1 MAGNFEL
8 INMIGSGTYGEAWLA
23 KNLKNDKKCVI
34 KVIKILKLSEK
45 ELDRSL
51 TEVSILARCNH
62 PNIISYLDAYVKDG
76 SLNIAMEYADGGDL
90 HKNIVGQK
98 GIHFGKEVIF
108 DWFVQICLALKYI
121 HSSNI
126 LHRDLKSQNIFLNSK
141 RVIKLGDFGIAR
153 ILRDSGDHALTT
165 IGTPFYLSPEIC
177 QRKPYNHK
185 SDMWAAGCVL
195 YEMCC
200 LRVPFNA
207 PDFDSLVMI
216 ILQGKYDPIPRYF
229 GATLEHL
236 IHRLLNKDPDVR
248 PTANEIL
255 AMPQLRSYTF
265 RHQSEEG
272 QGHQKRSG
280 NVSPEDG
287 NIQTVNPNRDSTELK
302 QSKKESKLIEE
313 TDKNS
318 MQKDRN
324 IPEASKEMV
333 SNSKQVSRDSADVG
347 KKKPLS
353 KGGHVKE
360 APRPTKK
367 IPLARNPTHL
377 ALRKMSV
384 NKVEEKQLDNKNK
397 QKPKEKPQQTVK
409 ENTRK
414 KKISSDKENIDP
426 SQLSS
431 KTYAVKNPKFR
442 HLSHAAP
449 RICSIVNRQRAALSA
464 DLERTNQ
471 RGSKIEIS
479 ADTENTP
486 RDSVDDFRTMIVKDD
501 VDDEVFQNTL
511 SMSAEITIPAGEHR
525 DQTEKR
531 KSLGMQPNS
540 WKSYV
545 KGKQLPR
552 RSTSCENVVKP
563 KSSGQKIGQRAMSDG
578 NIQGNMRKMNEKTY
592 IVSKLASKDGEVRL
606 DKLPPSGKRTV
617 AVFIAKTLFSA
628 ILDTQSTPSAAG
640 GALYCHLVDVFGQ
653 QRAKELVECTSRCLT
668 HQKDF
673 SVIQQEFS
681 DNELV
686 YFPLVVQYLT
696 LQNTIDS

>member
-23 KNLKNDKKCVI
+23 KSLKNDKKCVV

-76 SLNIAMEYADGGDL
+76 NLNIAMEYADGGDL
-90 HKNIVGQK
+90 HKNIVSQK

-207 PDFDSLVMI
+207 PNFDSLVMI
-216 ILQGKYDPIPRYF
+216 ILQGKCDPIPRYF
-229 GATLEHL
+229 GATMEHL
-236 IHRLLNKDPDVR
+236 IHRLLNKDPDIR

-255 AMPQLRSYTF
+255 CMPQLRSYTL
-265 RHQSEEG
+265 RYEPGEG
-272 QGHQKRSG
+272 HKRFS
-280 NVSPEDG
+280 VLPEDG
-287 NIQTVNPNRDSTELK
+287 HIPTANPQNDSSEV
-302 QSKKESKLIEE
+302 QQDKKEPKGE
-313 TDKNS
+313 TDKIS
-318 MQKDRN
+318 VQKDG
-324 IPEASKEMV
+324 SVTDV
-333 SNSKQVSRDSADVG
+333 SRGKVLECKQVIVGTTDVSVV
-347 KKKPLS
+347 KKKALS

-360 APRPTKK
+360 APRPGKK
-367 IPLARNPTHL
+367 IPLARNHTHL

-384 NKVEEKQLDNKNK
+384 NKVEEKQITSIPK
-397 QKPKEKPQQTVK
+397 QKSKERTQQAVK

-414 KKISSDKENIDP
+414 KKLSSDKENIDP
-426 SQLSS
+426 GQVSS

-449 RICSIVNRQRAALSA
+449 RICGIVSRQRAALSA

-471 RGSKIEIS
+471 RSSKIKTLV
-479 ADTENTP
+479 DTDEKP
-486 RDSVDDFRTMIVKDD
+486 GDSVDDMRTMIVKDVPD
-501 VDDEVFQNTL
+501 DNDDEVFQNTL
-511 SMSAEITIPAGEHR
+511 SMSAEIPVLPSEPR
-525 DQTEKR
+525 EQQEKR

-540 WKSYV
+540 WKTYI

-552 RSTSCENVVKP
+552 RSTSCDNVVQS
-563 KSSGQKIGQRAMSDG
+563 KSSGQKIGNRAMSDG
-578 NIQGNMRKMNEKTY
+578 NIQGNMRKVNEKTY
-592 IVSKLASKDGEVRL
+592 LVSKLASKDGDSRL

-653 QRAKELVECTSRCLT
+653 QRAKALVECTSQCLT

-673 SVIQQEFS
+673 SIIQQEFS

-696 LQNTIDS
+696 LQNVTD